1 MTALILLVLNLGASL
16 LQRKLRGR
24 VEFTNSRLV
33 GGLHHQYARI

>member
-1 MTALILLVLNLGASL
+1 MTAVILLVLNLGASL

-24 VEFTNSRLV
+24 VEFEQRLV